1 MSCKLKKYINLK
13 EYHMQNQHPVTDIK
27 MELLV
32 EFVNDFKL

>member
-13 EYHMQNQHPVTDIK
+13 KYYRQNQHPVTDLK
-27 MELLV
+27 MEFLV

>member
-13 EYHMQNQHPVTDIK
+13 KYHMQNQHLVTDIK